1 MGVGGA
7 VLQEPYQ
14 PSLSPR
20 PPNTSA
26 VAPAARSAA
35 PSATWSC
42 VRPCVLLPSVNNT
55 WVRLGLL
62 AVFLIGVYLIGRTT
76 GFTDELT
83 VDGIRESMKAAGVGG
98 FLVFIVTFCVGQ
110 LLYIPGFVFVMV
122 SGLAYGPLW
131 GSVASVIA
139 ATISVAV
146 SFVIVRTIGG
156 QPLKNSN
163 IKKPFLQK
171 PLDHL
176 EERPIRSMIII
187 RLFLW
192 AIPPVNYTLAM
203 SGVTFRDYM
212 IAAVIGMT
220 PPFVTLSVLAGLG
233 FNLL

>member
-1 MGVGGA
+1 M
-7 VLQEPYQ
+7 
-14 PSLSPR
+14 
-20 PPNTSA
+20 
-26 VAPAARSAA
+26 
-35 PSATWSC
+35 
-42 VRPCVLLPSVNNT
+42 NN

-62 AVFLIGVYLIGRTT
+62 AAFLIGVYLVGRMS
-76 GFTDELT
+76 GFTEQLT
-83 VDGIRESMKAAGVGG
+83 VEGIRESMRQAGVGG
-98 FLVFIVTFCVGQ
+98 FLVFVVTFCVGQ

-122 SGLAYGPLW
+122 SGLAYGPVW
-131 GSVASVIA
+131 GSVASMIA

-156 QPLKNSN
+156 QPLKNTN
-163 IKKPFLQK
+163 IRKPFLHK
-171 PLDHL
+171 PLSRL
-176 EERPIRSMIII
+176 EEHPIRSMIVI

-203 SGVTFRDYM
+203 SGVSFRDYM

>member
-1 MGVGGA
+1 
-7 VLQEPYQ
+7 
-14 PSLSPR
+14 
-20 PPNTSA
+20 
-26 VAPAARSAA
+26 
-35 PSATWSC
+35 
-42 VRPCVLLPSVNNT
+42 VNKT
-55 WVRLGLL
+55 WVRLALL
-62 AVFLIGVYLIGRTT
+62 AAFSIGVYVIGRAT

-83 VDGIRESMKAAGVGG
+83 VDGIRGSMRDAGVAG
-98 FLVFIVTFCVGQ
+98 FVVFVLTFCVGQ

-122 SGLAYGPLW
+122 SGLAYGPVW
-131 GSVASVIA
+131 GSLASVIA

-156 QPLKNSN
+156 QPLKDIQ
-163 IKKPFLQK
+163 IKRPFLQK
-171 PLDHL
+171 PLDRL
-176 EERPIRSMIII
+176 QQEPIRSMIVI

-220 PPFVTLSVLAGLG
+220 PPFVALSVAAGLG

>member
-1 MGVGGA
+1 MGLCRG
-7 VLQEPYQ
+7 
-14 PSLSPR
+14 
-20 PPNTSA
+20 
-26 VAPAARSAA
+26 
-35 PSATWSC
+35 
-42 VRPCVLLPSVNNT
+42 VRRGKRAWYWERERVLLLPVNNT
-55 WVRLGLL
+55 WVRLALL
-62 AVFLIGVYLIGRTT
+62 AVLLVGVYVIGHVT
-76 GFTDELT
+76 GFTGGLT
-83 VDGIRESMKAAGVGG
+83 VDGIREWMRVAGVGG
-98 FLVFIVTFCVGQ
+98 FAVFVAIFCVGQ

-131 GSVASVIA
+131 GSLASVIA

-156 QPLKNSN
+156 QPLKDLD
-163 IKKPFLQK
+163 IKRPFLQK

-203 SGVTFRDYM
+203 SSVTFRDYM